1 MARWV
6 LEILGFKV
14 LSVVIEPD
22 PEDEETE
29 EEEEDEGTIRLGT
42 SDHSFGFAA
51 DPVFRDP
58 YWEDEE

>member
-6 LEILGFKV
+6 LEILGFRV
-14 LSVVIEPD
+14 LSLVVEPD
-22 PEDEETE
+22 PEVEETE
-29 EEEEDEGTIRLGT
+29 EEEEEGTARLST

-51 DPVFRDP
+51 DPVFRD